1 MAEAILAQDD
11 RTAARGKQLSVG
23 VMVLNYNTWDI
34 ALRAMKAAVD
44 LSYPTVTEF
53 VLFDDGS
60 PTPPPHNIDP
70 RIKVVLGGVNR
81 GFAKALVAAFAEMKS
96 DIVVVFD
103 SDAYPLVP
111 FAEEVRRR
119 FEEDERLG
127 QIGFQALDEK
137 GVPTESYWKEPT
149 QWSVI
154 LGQGLYARLPH
165 EPINAS
171 NLCAMAGCM
180 ALRMT
185 TYAQVGGIDP
195 NFDMLDLD
203 LDYSMRVRRSG
214 WKVIPDPSLT
224 VFHVGGGTPQLTR
237 KRILRWYKCRWY
249 LLRKHGL
256 IKSPGLARALI
267 LARLHVEKLLL
278 QIFGRFRYK
287 NPEVYADKVIG
298 RQDLIDYCRDNY
310 R

>member
-1 MAEAILAQDD
+1 M
-11 RTAARGKQLSVG
+11 G

-34 ALRAMKAAVD
+34 AIRAMNASVE
-44 LSYPTVTEF
+44 LSYPTVMEF

-60 PTPPPHNIDP
+60 PTPPPENIDP
-70 RIKVVLGGVNR
+70 RIRVVLGGINR
-81 GFAKALVAAFAEMKS
+81 GFARALVASFAQMKS

-119 FEEDERLG
+119 FEDDEQLG
-127 QIGFQALDEK
+127 QIGFQALDEN
-137 GVPTESYWKEPT
+137 GVPTESFWKEPT
-149 QWSVI
+149 QWSLI

-165 EPINAS
+165 QPVGPT

-185 TYAQVGGIDP
+185 TYAQVGGIDE

-203 LDYSMRVRRSG
+203 LDYSMRVRRNG
-214 WKVIPDPSLT
+214 WKVIPDTSLT

-256 IKSPGLARALI
+256 IGSPTLARAFI
-267 LARLHVEKLLL
+267 LARLHMEKLLL
-278 QIFGRFRYK
+278 QTFGRFLYK
-287 NPEVYADKVIG
+287 NPEVFADKVIG